1 MSRIQMIFKDVNSD
15 EFIKEVSTGKDPQR
29 FQNWALESTKI
40 EIRETSH
47 DDREEA
53 ANEPA
58 GAQ

>member
-1 MSRIQMIFKDVNSD
+1 MIFKDVNSD